1 MKKIL
6 ISASFLLATS
16 AVSAQTVM
24 TVAGKPVSLGEF
36 EYAYN
41 KNGGT
46 EGAVEEKTVEE
57 YAQMFLNYKLKVA
70 AAEAMRLDTLQ
81 SFKDEFRTYRD
92 MQLTPYMVDQ
102 NYIDSVARAVYDNT
116 LQRLD
121 GKDLIHPAHILL
133 RLAPKAS
140 EQQRAAAKVRID
152 SLYAALQD
160 GADFSELARKYSE
173 DPGSRGEGGQLPWI
187 GPGSTIPAFEE
198 AAYALHPGET
208 SRPFESTV
216 GYHII
221 YMTDRKPFGPYEE
234 RSAEI
239 MEMLKAQGIEEASA
253 EHRIDQI
260 VASSAGRLTRE
271 AVLDSVLAAHY
282 ADDELR
288 YLVQEYHD
296 GLLLYEA
303 AKREVYD
310 PAANDTKALAAWF
323 KAHKQDYAWTE
334 PRFKGVVFHCKDASQ
349 VKPLRKMLNKNLSG
363 DWKQIVK
370 QEFNKDSVV
379 VIVSGPYIAK
389 EGENRYVDKL
399 VFKSAPEV
407 KARDGYPYAGYA
419 GKVIKKPED
428 YTDVKAA
435 VQEDYQASLE
445 KAWVERLRRE
455 FDYAVDEAVLKMT
468 KTNR

>member
-6 ISASFLLATS
+6 LFSGLLLTAVSA
-16 AVSAQTVM
+16 SAQTVM

-81 SFKDEFRTYRD
+81 SFRDEFRTYRD

-102 NYIDSVARAVYDNT
+102 VYIDSVARVVYENT
-116 LQRLD
+116 QKHLD
-121 GKDLIHPAHILL
+121 GKDLLHPSHILL
-133 RLAPKAS
+133 RFAPKAT
-140 EQQRAAAKVRID
+140 EEQRAAVRMRID
-152 SLYAALQD
+152 SLYNVLQN
-160 GADFSELARKYSE
+160 GADFAEIAGKYSE
-173 DPGSRGEGGQLPWI
+173 DPGSRNEGGQLPWI
-187 GPGSTIPAFEE
+187 GPGSTIKEFED
-198 AAYALHPGET
+198 AAYALQPGEM

-221 YMTDRKPFGPYEE
+221 RMTERKPFGSYEE
-234 RSAEI
+234 RSGEI
-239 MEMLKAQGIEEASA
+239 IEMLKAQGIEEVSA
-253 EHRIDQI
+253 EHRIEEL
-260 VASSAGRLTRE
+260 VALSAGRLTRE
-271 AVLDSVLAAHY
+271 AVLDSVLVAHY
-282 ADDELR
+282 NDEDLR
-288 YLVQEYHD
+288 YLIQEYHD

-310 PAANDTKALAAWF
+310 PAANDTDALAAWF
-323 KAHKQDYAWTE
+323 KTHRKDYSWTE
-334 PRFKGVVFHCKDASQ
+334 PRFKGVVFHCKEASQ
-349 VKPLRKMLNKNLSG
+349 VKPVKKLLNKNLEG
-363 DWKQIVK
+363 EWKRLVK
-370 QEFNKDSVV
+370 QNFNKDSVV

-389 EGENRYVDKL
+389 QGENKYVDRL
-399 VFKSAPEV
+399 VFKQKNDKKPRE
-407 KARDGYPYAGYA
+407 GYSYSGFA
-419 GKVIKKPED
+419 GKVLKSPKN

-445 KAWVERLRRE
+445 KAWVDRLRKD
-455 FDYAVDEAVLKMT
+455 FSYSIDEAVLKT
-468 KTNR
+468 AKTGR

>member
-6 ISASFLLATS
+6 LTAGFMLA
-16 AVSAQTVM
+16 AGALSAQTVM

-102 NYIDSVARAVYDNT
+102 NYIDSVAHAVYDNT

-133 RLAPKAS
+133 RVAPNAAD
-140 EQQRAAAKVRID
+140 EQRAAAKVRID
-152 SLYAALQD
+152 SLYAALQ
-160 GADFSELARKYSE
+160 GGSDFAELARTYSE

-187 GPGSTIPAFEE
+187 GPGSTIKEFEE
-198 AAYALHPGET
+198 AAYALQPGEM
-208 SRPFESTV
+208 SRPFESAV

-221 YMTDRKPFGPYEE
+221 YMTERKPFGPYEE

-239 MEMLKAQGIEEASA
+239 LEMLKAQGIEEASA

-260 VASSAGRLTRE
+260 VALSGGKLTRE
-271 AVLDSVLAAHY
+271 AVLDSVLAAH
-282 ADDELR
+282 ADDAELR

-310 PAANDTKALAAWF
+310 PAANDTEALAAWF
-323 KAHKQDYAWTE
+323 KAHKKDYAWTE
-334 PRFKGVVFHCKDASQ
+334 PRFKGVVYHCKNAAQ
-349 VKPLRKMLNKNLSG
+349 VKPLRKLLNKNLDG
-363 DWKQIVK
+363 DWRRMVK

-379 VIVSGPYIAK
+379 VIVSGPYLAK
-389 EGENRYVDKL
+389 AGENIYVDKL
-399 VFKSAPEV
+399 VFKSDIKIKMRE
-407 KARDGYPYAGYA
+407 GYPYSGYA
-419 GKVIKKPED
+419 GKLLKQPKD

-435 VQEDYQASLE
+435 VQDDYQASLE
-445 KAWVERLRRE
+445 KAWVERLRKE
-455 FDYAVDEAVLKMT
+455 FPYTIDEAVLKQT
-468 KTNR
+468 RTNF